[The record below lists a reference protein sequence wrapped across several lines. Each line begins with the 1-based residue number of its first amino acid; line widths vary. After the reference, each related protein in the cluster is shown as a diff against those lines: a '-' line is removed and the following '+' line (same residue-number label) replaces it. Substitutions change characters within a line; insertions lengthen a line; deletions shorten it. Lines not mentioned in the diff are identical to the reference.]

1 MVYSYW
7 LKFKH
12 YFWIAVVLITVL
24 SVVLPG
30 RTQQNISFN
39 SLFQTSTISAL
50 AAGVY
55 DGETTFKELKN
66 YGNFGLGTVNAL
78 DGEMIGLDGKFY
90 QVKSDGI
97 AYTIPDSTKTSFAV
111 VTFFKSEKRIHLE
124 GTINYQQM
132 QQSLERQLPTKNS
145 PYAIRIQ
152 GTFPYLKVR
161 SVPKQTPPYRPLVD
175 AVKDQSI
182 FEFKNVKG
190 TLVGFRTPNYMQGI
204 NVNGYHLHFITENR
218 KTGGHLLDGKFQNVQ
233 VEIDAK
239 SDVQIALP
247 KTTQFEQADLGD
259 GKAAEVNKIQ
269 R

>member
-1 MVYSYW
+1 MK
-7 LKFKH
+7 LKH

-30 RTQQNISFN
+30 RTQQNISFD
-39 SLFQTSTISAL
+39 SLFQTSTVSAL

-90 QVKSDGI
+90 QVKSNGV
-97 AYTIPDSTKTSFAV
+97 AYTIPDSTKTSFAA
-111 VTFFKSEKRIHLE
+111 VTFFKSEKVINLQ
-124 GTINYQQM
+124 GTMNYQQM
-132 QQSLERQLPTKNS
+132 QQSLERQLPTKNF

-161 SVPKQTPPYRPLVD
+161 SVGKQTPPYRPLVD
-175 AVKDQSI
+175 VAKDQSI
-182 FEFKNVKG
+182 FELKNVRG

-204 NVNGYHLHFITENR
+204 NVSGYHLHFITENR

-239 SDVQIALP
+239 SDIKIALP
-247 KTTQFEQADLGD
+247 KTTQFEQADLED
-259 GKAAEVNKIQ
+259 DKAAEVNKIK
-269 R
+269 